1 MNDKRVENNNYHNQT
16 FLIFVQKCKFLEQS
30 SLFIL
35 FYFYILYLPKS
46 NYNHGFHI
54 IIFGKGPFYCHHK
67 KYLE

>member
-35 FYFYILYLPKS
+35 FLYF
-46 NYNHGFHI
+46 
-54 IIFGKGPFYCHHK
+54 IFT
-67 KYLE
+67 